1 MTVST
6 IYLVQNILIK
16 RSAPIMSQPQAR
28 ATGICH
34 ANSWFPFSQASVRL
48 PRRGP
53 VVDLSPLTSTPT
65 RRTKKSLSL
74 KGCNS
79 GHMRAHIF
87 FIAFTYSGLFH
98 HTSRP

>member
-16 RSAPIMSQPQAR
+16 RPASIMSQPQAR

-65 RRTKKSLSL
+65 PTRRTKKSLSL
-74 KGCNS
+74 KGVS
-79 GHMRAHIF
+79 
-87 FIAFTYSGLFH
+87 
-98 HTSRP
+98 